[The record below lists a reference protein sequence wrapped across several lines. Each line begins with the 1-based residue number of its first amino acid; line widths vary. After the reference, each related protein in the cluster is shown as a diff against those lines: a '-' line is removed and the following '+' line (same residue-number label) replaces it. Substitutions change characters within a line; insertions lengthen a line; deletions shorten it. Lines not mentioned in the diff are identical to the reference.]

1 MPHLRRL
8 EEGNTLLAVV
18 DMQEAF
24 RSPIGDFALI
34 ASRISVAVRGFRALG
49 QPILV
54 TEQYPQG
61 LGPTVEE
68 ISLVLEDETPTIEKY
83 TFSACGSDEFVK
95 MIKAAGARQIVICGI
110 ESHVCVNQTAH
121 DLISMGLEVHLLAD
135 CTASR
140 FEHDK
145 QAGLAKMYASGV
157 VPSSTEMAFFE
168 LMHDSQHPQFKEVQ
182 GLIR

>member
-1 MPHLRRL
+1 MPQLKRL
-8 EEGNTLLAVV
+8 EQGISLLAVI

-24 RSPIGDFALI
+24 RSPIGDFTLV

-49 QPILV
+49 QPIVV

-68 ISLVLEDETPTIEKY
+68 ISFVLEEKTPIIEKH
-83 TFSACGSDEFVK
+83 TFSACGSDEFVQAVK
-95 MIKAAGARQIVICGI
+95 GSGAKQIVICGI
-110 ESHVCVNQTAH
+110 ETHVCVNQTAH

-140 FEHDK
+140 FDHDR
-145 QAGLAKMYASGV
+145 QAGLDKMYASGV
-157 VPSSTEMAFFE
+157 VPSSTEMALFE
-168 LMHDSQHPQFKEVQ
+168 LMRDSQHPQFKEVQ